1 MEDSQFGGVGLGN
14 ENSRDPHTPDKL
26 LSLLS
31 TSNTYISNIE
41 TSTDAEA
48 MLKDALESNF
58 RTINDLLRDAVAKG
72 VSIDKAGE
80 LQLSESPIR
89 LAKSLRKLF
98 IAYLMFTLI

>member
-1 MEDSQFGGVGLGN
+1 MEDSPFGSVGLGN
-14 ENSRDPHTPDKL
+14 VNSRDPHTPDKI

-31 TSNTYISNIE
+31 TSSTYISNIE

-58 RTINDLLRDAVAKG
+58 RTINDVLRDAIAKG
-72 VSIDKAGE
+72 VSTDKAGE

-89 LAKSLRKLF
+89 SAKV
-98 IAYLMFTLI
+98 